1 MNENPGMHISAKN
14 SNIQAKQLNTIVKF
28 ITALIVLL
36 LYAGV
41 ANSQQIAD
49 MVLVEKSK
57 SRLYL
62 MKEGQP
68 FASFRVSFGSNPRGH
83 KQEQGDGRTPEGRYI
98 LDYKNAGS
106 AYYKSIHISYPNAK
120 DRKAARKRGVDP
132 GGDIMIHG
140 QKNGYGRL
148 SFIVQRFNWTNGCIA
163 LSDRDMD
170 TVWNAIKPG
179 TPIEIRP

>member
-1 MNENPGMHISAKN
+1 MKPIVEIVAS
-14 SNIQAKQLNTIVKF
+14 TIV
-28 ITALIVLL
+28 ILLSLGTAH
-36 LYAGV
+36 
-41 ANSQQIAD
+41 SEQIAD
-49 MVLVEKSK
+49 LVLVEKSK

-62 MKEGQP
+62 MREGEA
-68 FASFRVSFGSNPRGH
+68 FASFRVAFGSNPKGH

-98 LDYKNAGS
+98 LDFKNSGS

-120 DRKAARKRGVDP
+120 DRQEARKRGVDP

-148 SFIVQRFNWTNGCIA
+148 SILVQRFNWTNGCIA

-170 TVWNAIKPG
+170 VVWDAVKPG

>member
-1 MNENPGMHISAKN
+1 MKS
-14 SNIQAKQLNTIVKF
+14 IVK
-28 ITALIVLL
+28 IISTALAFM
-36 LYAGV
+36 LYWGIAH
-41 ANSQQIAD
+41 SQQMAD

-62 MKEGQP
+62 MREGEA
-68 FASFRVSFGSNPRGH
+68 FASFRVAFGSNPKGH

-98 LDYKNAGS
+98 LDYKNSGS
-106 AYYKSIHISYPNAK
+106 AYYKSIHISYPNAT
-120 DRKAARKRGVDP
+120 DRKEARKRGVDP

-148 SFIVQRFNWTNGCIA
+148 SILVQRFNWTNGCIA

-170 TVWNAIKPG
+170 AVWNAVKPG

>member
-1 MNENPGMHISAKN
+1 MKSIVKIISA
-14 SNIQAKQLNTIVKF
+14 
-28 ITALIVLL
+28 ALAFMLSWGI
-36 LYAGV
+36 AH
-41 ANSQQIAD
+41 SEPIAD
-49 MVLVEKSK
+49 MVVVEKSK

-62 MKEGQP
+62 MREGEA
-68 FASFRVSFGSNPRGH
+68 FASFRVAFGSNPKGH

-98 LDYKNAGS
+98 LDYKNSGS

-120 DRKAARKRGVDP
+120 DRKEARKRGVDP

-148 SFIVQRFNWTNGCIA
+148 SILVQRFNWTNGCIA

-170 TVWNAIKPG
+170 TVWNAVNPG